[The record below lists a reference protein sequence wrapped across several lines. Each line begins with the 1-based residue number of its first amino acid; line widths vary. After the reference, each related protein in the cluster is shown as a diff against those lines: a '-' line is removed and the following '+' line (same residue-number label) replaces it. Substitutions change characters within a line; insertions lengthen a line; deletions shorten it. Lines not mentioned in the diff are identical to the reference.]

1 MYVSVCMNLYVCHS
15 MYESLCMCQYFCSL
29 CMCQCVCILAW
40 CAFVRV
46 CMYLTS
52 LTPQCVTKPHA
63 QSFVR
68 IITERQTDRQTQTHR
83 HTDTQT
89 LSLSLSHTHTH
100 RTPHNRRSNLARL
113 PAVSIIQ
120 NDEIVSVV
128 TVLVSALIISVY
140 DYYLIFLFIRCC
152 GLSAVV
158 F

>member
-1 MYVSVCMNLYVCHS
+1 MYVTVCMNLCVCVSIFALYVCVS
-15 MYESLCMCQYFCSL
+15 VYASLLGVHLSEY
-29 CMCQCVCILAW
+29 VCISPL
-40 CAFVRV
+40 
-46 CMYLTS
+46 S
-52 LTPQCVTKPHA
+52 PP
-63 QSFVR
+63 
-68 IITERQTDRQTQTHR
+68 
-83 HTDTQT
+83 
-89 LSLSLSHTHTH
+89 LSLSHTH